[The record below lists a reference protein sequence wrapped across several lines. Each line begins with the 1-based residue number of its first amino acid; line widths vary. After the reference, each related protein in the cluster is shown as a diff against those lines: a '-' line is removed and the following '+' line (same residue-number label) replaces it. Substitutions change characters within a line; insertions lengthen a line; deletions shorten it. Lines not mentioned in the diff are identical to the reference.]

1 MGLSVV
7 SWRRIMTTMP
17 VTYETWLVL
26 LSIVMA
32 IQGAY
37 VGLSLAVQIG
47 AAAGMR
53 RRLLLAGAAFS
64 LATAIWTMHFVG
76 MLAARMPFPV
86 DYLVFPTL
94 LSFLVCVV
102 VVGAAVYA
110 VSSGPFTLLRLTLS
124 ACLMGGGIFAMH
136 YIGMSALSASAYMIH
151 DRYYVAAS
159 MAIAIAASG
168 LALWLA
174 TGRGGRPPLI
184 LSAIVL
190 GVAVSGMHYTAMA
203 GLTLLPHPG
212 AAASAPALSTDLLA
226 IIVATVAFCV
236 SGIFLLILSLQ
247 AEAVAKRAERELRLA
262 IKTIPALVWT
272 ALPDGSLDFVNQRWE
287 EIGLTLDDLRDS
299 EWIKALHPDE
309 RVEVADKWRIAVET
323 GTPYE
328 NIERVRRADG
338 EYRWFLSRAQPL
350 RDELGNIVKWYG
362 TDTDI
367 EDQKRA
373 EDALR
378 ESEQRFRDFTES
390 ASDWYWETGPDHRFI
405 AHLVSEQLLDKIGAL
420 PTSRIG
426 TVRWDFARDLE
437 EEPEKWRLHM
447 ADLDAHRPFR
457 DFTYRAASRD
467 GSEIYIAASGKPLFD
482 SEGHFLGYR
491 GVGRHITAAVR
502 AALLEEALQEAKVVG
517 DNIAHDLR
525 TPLTRVRIRLERG
538 REHAATLEELRA
550 VADKAI
556 AGLDQSLTTITALL
570 RITEIEHTRRRE
582 GFSEVQ
588 LAPLIREAGDL
599 YDPIAENKGITLRL
613 EASDGAAVRGDRD
626 LLFEAVANLVDNAVK
641 FTPESGRVELILL
654 HQKGET
660 VIRVSDTGPGISE
673 AERDAVTQRFY
684 RSDKSRN
691 TKGLGLGLSM
701 VAAIIKLHGFRFSIS
716 AGPGCTVE
724 IACPHV
730 D

>member
-1 MGLSVV
+1 
-7 SWRRIMTTMP
+7 MTAVP

-26 LSIVMA
+26 LSIVIA

-64 LATAIWTMHFVG
+64 LAIAIWTMHFVG
-76 MLAARMPFPV
+76 MLAARIPFPV

-110 VSSGPFTLLRLTLS
+110 ASSGPFTLMRLTLS
-124 ACLMGGGIFAMH
+124 ACLMGGGIFTMH
-136 YIGMSALSASAYMIH
+136 YIGMGALSTSAYMIH

-174 TGRGGRPPLI
+174 TGRRGRPPLI

-190 GVAVSGMHYTAMA
+190 GLAVSGMHYTAMA
-203 GLTLLPHPG
+203 GLTLLPYPGAG
-212 AAASAPALSTDLLA
+212 AAAPATALSTGLLA
-226 IIVATVAFCV
+226 IIVAIVACCV

-247 AEAVAKRAERELRLA
+247 AEALAKQAERELRLA

-272 ALPDGSLDFVNQRWE
+272 ALPDGTLDFINQRWE
-287 EIGLTLDDLRDS
+287 EIGLSLDDLQGS
-299 EWIKALHPDE
+299 QWINVLHPDE
-309 RVEVADKWRIAVET
+309 RAAVLDRWRIAVET

-350 RDELGNIVKWYG
+350 RDDLGNIVKWYG
-362 TDTDI
+362 ADTDV

-405 AHLVSEQLLDKIGAL
+405 AHLVSEQLLDKIGVL
-420 PTSRIG
+420 PTSRTG
-426 TVRWDFARDLE
+426 MLRWDFARDLE
-437 EEPEKWRLHM
+437 EEPEKWRIHM
-447 ADLDAHRPFR
+447 ATLDAHEPFR
-457 DFTYRAASRD
+457 DFRYKAASRD
-467 GSEIYIAASGKPLFD
+467 GSEVYIAASGKPVFD
-482 SEGHFLGYR
+482 SEGRFLGYR
-491 GVGRHITAAVR
+491 GVARQITAAVR

-538 REHAATLEELRA
+538 REHAATLEEMRA
-550 VADKAI
+550 VADQAI

-570 RITEIEHTRRRE
+570 RITEIEHSRRRE

-588 LAPLIREAGDL
+588 LAALVREAGDL
-599 YDPIAENKGITLRL
+599 YDPIAENKSVTLRV
-613 EASDGAAVRGDRD
+613 EAPDGAVVRGDRD

-641 FTPESGRVELILL
+641 FTPEGGRVALALL
-654 HQKGET
+654 HQEAET

-673 AERDAVTQRFY
+673 TEREAVTQRFY

-691 TKGLGLGLSM
+691 IKGLGLGLSM
-701 VAAIIKLHGFRFSIS
+701 VAAIIKLHGFRFRIS
-716 AGPGCTVE
+716 PGPGCTAE

-730 D
+730 N

>member
-1 MGLSVV
+1 
-7 SWRRIMTTMP
+7 MP

-26 LSIVMA
+26 LSIVIA
-32 IQGAY
+32 VQGAY

-64 LATAIWTMHFVG
+64 LAIAIWTMHFVG

-86 DYLVFPTL
+86 DYLVLPTL

-110 VSSGPFTLLRLTLS
+110 ASSGPFTMLRLTLS

-136 YIGMSALSASAYMIH
+136 YIGMSALSTSAHMIH

-174 TGRGGRPPLI
+174 TGRRGRPPLI

-203 GLTLLPHPG
+203 GLTLLPYPG
-212 AAASAPALSTDLLA
+212 AGAGAPALSTGLLA
-226 IIVATVAFCV
+226 IIVAIVAFCV

-247 AEAVAKRAERELRLA
+247 AEALAKQAERELRLA
-262 IKTIPALVWT
+262 VKTIPALVWT
-272 ALPDGSLDFVNQRWE
+272 ALPDGTLDFINQRWE
-287 EIGLTLDDLRDS
+287 EIGLSLDDLQGS
-299 EWIKALHPDE
+299 EWINVLHPDE
-309 RVEVADKWRIAVET
+309 RAAVADRWRIAVET